1 MDNLNKGPISKLSK
15 IFIELYSDLERLSA
29 VAGFQVMNR

>member
-15 IFIELYSDLERLSA
+15 IFIELYSDLERLGILSA
-29 VAGFQVMNR
+29 VAGF